1 MSENQVKLSY
11 KIFLE
16 SEDVSQSRILSS
28 TSYVRNLLKNCTNHY
43 FQNAEIDDESD
54 LDDFVLRLYLESD
67 VEEEVCSAP
76 DSAAGF
82 VADMAELLDA
92 IAQAQSYM
100 DMEGSFSI
108 SYQGETESYSFTS
121 ESGQDFCDFAEAAE
135 DASL

>member
-1 MSENQVKLSY
+1 MYKTYTEMRNTMSENQVKLSY

-28 TSYVRNLLKNCTNHY
+28 TSFVR
-43 FQNAEIDDESD
+43 
-54 LDDFVLRLYLESD
+54 LDLESD

-108 SYQGETESYSFTS
+108 SYQGETESYTFTS
-121 ESGQDFCDFAEAAE
+121 ESGQDFCDFAEASK
-135 DASL
+135 DASM